1 MSVYN
6 IKIRKLLSVILI
18 FLMLNLSC
26 LPVLANNDNSLTNAK
41 IKCKFLNDI
50 NANEAKIGQT
60 VNFIVIK
67 EFKNNNIVIPKDT
80 VFKGEVKNKTNNGRQ
95 YQRSTVQ
102 IEIKEMELADGTIY
116 KVDAETNPNP
126 LQASNTACVG
136 AAIRNTLLTPF
147 VVVLE
152 STVLALSVVTIVGIF
167 FIEPQVKNI
176 GESVK
181 DITYGANYI
190 KHEGNNAT
198 LKLKRVQ

>member
-1 MSVYN
+1 MQKFLSSV
-6 IKIRKLLSVILI
+6 LIL
-18 FLMLNLSC
+18 FMLNLSC
-26 LPVLANNDNSLTNAK
+26 LPVLANQDKSVINAK

-152 STVLALSVVTIVGIF
+152 TTVLALSVATIIGIF
-167 FIEPQVKNI
+167 FIEPQIQNI

-190 KHEGNNAT
+190 KKEGNTAVLN
-198 LKLKRVQ
+198 LKQVLH